1 MSEREQVWR
10 ELIELQPWSGLTV
23 AEWCAEADVSVA
35 SFYRWKK
42 LLADPQGTRRVRSM
56 RRSEVPASGSKK
68 RTSQFVPISVRQPGM
83 RSDDSSHGA
92 SGPTASSSGSSVRIE
107 LPNGVVVLVSDTLD
121 GQRLGDVII
130 AAGQVSSIR
139 ADVTVRDLPMN
150 EVPSC

>member
-23 AEWCAEADVSVA
+23 AEWCAGADVSVA

-42 LLADPQGTRRVRSM
+42 LLAEPQGARHVRSM

-68 RTSQFVPISVRQPGM
+68 RTSQFVPIAVRQPVMG
-83 RSDDSSHGA
+83 SDDSS
-92 SGPTASSSGSSVRIE
+92 PTASSHGSSLRIQ

-130 AAGQVSSIR
+130 AAGQVPCVPSGLKATGMTTTGS
-139 ADVTVRDLPMN
+139 LH